1 MATVKDILSDTRKF
15 VEEKRAAAFN
25 EKQGL
30 AGQDPNTYP
39 GAEHDKPVDPSMEQ
53 PDPGANEDVNSP
65 PGAYSAE
72 GAKPANQKEQ
82 GTALEATDAPPA
94 SVKKEPEV
102 SGDAMAGPKGSNRV
116 GDQPVSKHAELAAGL
131 LGAIKA
137 AQETDTNAEG
147 AEADPKPEGE
157 GAESAPE
164 KKAEGEGDEA
174 DPKPEGE
181 GEGAEPNPEKKAE
194 AEGEDPKPE
203 GEAAP
208 ADPEKEAATP
218 QINLTQD
225 VLAKIAETMLATEE
239 GWELVEQ
246 GLAKTAGAE
255 AARETMEYLT
265 QQEDLLQ
272 KEAARQQGYQDA
284 EALIHQ
290 AIYMKGVEDTKQA
303 MAQAAPAAEPE
314 KTAEAAAQQGYQDAD
329 ALLKAAQELLAKQ
342 GEAPQQPAD
351 PNAEILQRLGIALA
365 DTSVKSAQAD
375 LAALAGGAMPD
386 MGGAMGAMGDM
397 GAMPGAEEAMG
408 DMGAAPEDEEISPE
422 ELQEALAM
430 MVQEGQISEEEAS
443 AIMDYITS
451 GEDMAGA
458 EEAAAA
464 EGADEAAA
472 AGAEE
477 EGMEAA
483 ASATDL
489 LAAIQRVKAS
499 K

>member
-1 MATVKDILSDTRKF
+1 MATVKDILSDTRAF
-15 VEEKRAAAFN
+15 VEEKRASAFN

-65 PGAYSAE
+65 SGAYSAK

-102 SGDAMAGPKGSNRV
+102 SGNAMAGPSGGGSV

-131 LGAIKA
+131 LGAIKK
-137 AQETDTNAEG
+137 AQDTDE
-147 AEADPKPEGE
+147 EPKP
-157 GAESAPE
+157 A
-164 KKAEGEGDEA
+164 
-174 DPKPEGE
+174 EGE
-181 GEGAEPNPEKKAE
+181 GEGEKEAADKKCEKCGEMYKDGKCGCEKKAE
-194 AEGEDPKPE
+194 VAPKEGEGEEPKPAEGE
-203 GEAAP
+203 
-208 ADPEKEAATP
+208 PEKAAATP
-218 QINLTQD
+218 EITLTQD

-246 GLAKTAGAE
+246 GLAKSAGAE
-255 AARETMEYLT
+255 AARETMQYLT
-265 QQEDLLQ
+265 RQEDLLQ
-272 KEAARQQGYQDA
+272 KQAARQQGYADA

-290 AIYMKGVEDTKQA
+290 AIYQKGVQDTKVA
-303 MAQAAPAAEPE
+303 MAQEAPVVNE
-314 KTAEAAAQQGYQDAD
+314 KDAEAAAQQGYAD
-329 ALLKAAQELLAKQ
+329 AGAILKAAQDLLAKQ
-342 GEAPQQPAD
+342 GEARPQPAN
-351 PNAEILQRLGIALA
+351 PNEEILQRLGAALA
-365 DTSVKSAQAD
+365 DTSVKNAQAD

-386 MGGAMGAMGDM
+386 MGALGAMGG
-397 GAMPGAEEAMG
+397 MPGAEDAMAG
-408 DMGAAPEDEEISPE
+408 MGAPPEDEEISPE

-430 MVQEGQISEEEAS
+430 MVQEGQISEEEAQ
-443 AIMDYITS
+443 AIMDYIAS
-451 GEDMAGA
+451 GEEMAGA
-458 EEAAAA
+458 EEAGAV

-483 ASATDL
+483 ASANDL
-489 LAAIQRVKAS
+489 LAAIQRVRAS

>member
-1 MATVKDILSDTRKF
+1 MATVKDILSDTRAF
-15 VEEKRAAAFN
+15 VEEKRAAAFS

-39 GAEHDKPVDPSMEQ
+39 GAEHDKPVEPSMEQ

-65 PGAYSAE
+65 PGAYSAK

-82 GTALEATDAPPA
+82 GTALDATDAPPA
-94 SVKKEPEV
+94 SVKKEPLD
-102 SGDAMAGPKGSNRV
+102 SSDAMAGNTGSGSV

-131 LGAIKA
+131 LSAIKT
-137 AQETDTNAEG
+137 AQASDEEPAPAEEPKPAEG
-147 AEADPKPEGE
+147 DGEGE
-157 GAESAPE
+157 PE
-164 KKAEGEGDEA
+164 KKAEGE
-174 DPKPEGE
+174 
-181 GEGAEPNPEKKAE
+181 
-194 AEGEDPKPE
+194 EDPKPE
-203 GEAAP
+203 DKGDAEGDGE
-208 ADPEKEAATP
+208 PEKEAATP
-218 QINLTQD
+218 EINLTQD

-246 GLAKTAGAE
+246 GLAKSAGAE

-272 KEAARQQGYQDA
+272 KEAARQQGYADA

-290 AIYMKGVEDTKQA
+290 AIYQKGVEDTKAA
-303 MAQAAPAAEPE
+303 MAPAAEPE
-314 KTAEAAAQQGYQDAD
+314 KSAEAAAQQGYQDAD
-329 ALLKAAQELLAKQ
+329 SLLKAAQELLAKQ
-342 GEAPQQPAD
+342 GEAPAQPAN
-351 PNAEILQRLGIALA
+351 PNAGILQRLGVALA
-365 DTSVKSAQAD
+365 DSSTKSAQAD

-386 MGGAMGAMGDM
+386 MGGMGAMGAMPDGM
-397 GAMPGAEEAMG
+397 GGPLPGAEEAVEG
-408 DMGAAPEDEEISPE
+408 MGAAPEDEEISPE

-430 MVQEGQISEEEAS
+430 MVQEGQISEEEAA
-443 AIMDYITS
+443 AIMDYIAS
-451 GEDMAGA
+451 GEEAAGA
-458 EEAAAA
+458 EDAAGAEAAAM

-483 ASATDL
+483 ASANDL